1 MIKSDTGRSRMLKKS
16 IKKTDLLKRGAIY
29 LNRIEEG
36 FEDYKVDS
44 MEGTEEELYQILL
57 SLYRKNGETNSFV
70 DFYYYRLSES
80 ERTEVMKVLTQ
91 EEMTYITTLEEDKV
105 SVFYPL
111 DETLLGITAKL
122 TAKEILF
129 STFYFTKEPM
139 TVWGN
144 YQLKYP
150 VFRKLEDEHKE

>member
-1 MIKSDTGRSRMLKKS
+1 MKKS
-16 IKKTDLLKRGAIY
+16 IKKTDLLNRGAIY
-29 LNRIEEG
+29 LNRIEDG
-36 FEDYKVDS
+36 FEEYKVDS
-44 MEGTEEELYQILL
+44 IEGTEEELYQILM
-57 SLYRKNGETNSFV
+57 SLYHKNGETNSFV
-70 DFYYYRLSES
+70 DFYYYCLSES
-80 ERTEVMKVLTQ
+80 ERAEVIKVLTP
-91 EEMTYITTLEEDKV
+91 EEMEYIRTLEDDEE

-111 DETLLGITAKL
+111 DEILLGITAKL

-150 VFRKLEDEHKE
+150 VFRK